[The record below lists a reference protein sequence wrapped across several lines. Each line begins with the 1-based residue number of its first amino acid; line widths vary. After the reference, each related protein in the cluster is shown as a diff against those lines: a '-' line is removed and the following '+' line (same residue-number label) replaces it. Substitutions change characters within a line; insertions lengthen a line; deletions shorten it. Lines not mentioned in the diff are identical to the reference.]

1 MLKHLGRG
9 FQGQEIKNSGKQDRD
24 TAAWPVKLVL
34 IDLSPNVETE
44 FTKC

>member
-9 FQGQEIKNSGKQDRD
+9 FQEQEIKNSEKQDKD
-24 TAAWPVKLVL
+24 AAAWPVKL
-34 IDLSPNVETE
+34 SSNAETE